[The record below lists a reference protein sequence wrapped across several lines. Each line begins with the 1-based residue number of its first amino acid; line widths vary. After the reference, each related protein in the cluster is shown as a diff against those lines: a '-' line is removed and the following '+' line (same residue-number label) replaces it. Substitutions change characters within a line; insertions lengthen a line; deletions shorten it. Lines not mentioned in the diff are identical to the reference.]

1 MFARRFVALLLV
13 GFAGFGLVVAA
24 LGIYG
29 VISYA
34 VNQRRQEI
42 GIRMALGASG
52 AGVRLQVLADTLK
65 LTGTGLVLGM
75 SAAWLLGR
83 SMGSL
88 LFGVTPADPLAFTL
102 ALTVL
107 VGVAVLAAY
116 LPARRAARLDPMT
129 ALRAE

>member
-1 MFARRFVALLLV
+1 
-13 GFAGFGLVVAA
+13 
-24 LGIYG
+24 
-29 VISYA
+29 
-34 VNQRRQEI
+34 
-42 GIRMALGASG
+42 
-52 AGVRLQVLADTLK
+52 VRLQVLADTLK